1 MSPLGQ
7 HISNEF
13 GLTKR
18 HFFEFPSP
26 HCNVDLDEY
35 EYEGDFEWHQNHI
48 GLVRA
53 TSTEHGVKANTKSC
67 YQRIDAEEVD
77 TVMRDGSFVS
87 HMTAFLSF
95 PSSLTDNHALDP

>member
-1 MSPLGQ
+1 MIVIFHLFLLGWTSLTDGYYSLFRYEDPLSPLGQ

-35 EYEGDFEWHQNHI
+35 EYEGDFE
-48 GLVRA
+48 
-53 TSTEHGVKANTKSC
+53 
-67 YQRIDAEEVD
+67 
-77 TVMRDGSFVS
+77 
-87 HMTAFLSF
+87 
-95 PSSLTDNHALDP
+95 